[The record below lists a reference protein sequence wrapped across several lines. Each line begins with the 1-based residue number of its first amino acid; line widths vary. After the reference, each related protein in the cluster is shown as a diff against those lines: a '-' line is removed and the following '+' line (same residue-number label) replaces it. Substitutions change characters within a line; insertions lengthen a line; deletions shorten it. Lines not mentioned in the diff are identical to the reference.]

1 MIIAWVYYISNLG
14 IFVFIIFCYQDL
26 LKMIEMFAYDIFR
39 EIDAQGQSLV
49 SQILDNFILIAVPE
63 MHDFND
69 NIVRIQLLNLAC

>member
-39 EIDAQGQSLV
+39 EIDAQG
-49 SQILDNFILIAVPE
+49 
-63 MHDFND
+63 
-69 NIVRIQLLNLAC
+69 